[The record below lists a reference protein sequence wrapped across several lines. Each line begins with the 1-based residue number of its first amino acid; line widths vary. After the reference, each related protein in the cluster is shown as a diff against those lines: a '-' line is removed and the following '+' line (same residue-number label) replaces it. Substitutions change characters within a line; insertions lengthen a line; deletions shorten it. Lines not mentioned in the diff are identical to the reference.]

1 MSTRTML
8 AGALILSSGL
18 AHAATWNVFA
28 MHDAKALYFF
38 DSDTVVRSGE
48 TVTLLNK
55 QVNNASNPNADG
67 SYSTAFM
74 QSFDCAKRETRILS
88 MVTYD
93 KNHEMMRTYRTPGR
107 VMHVATDAGALDYLL
122 NAACL
127 PHFPASAKG
136 TAFYPARNNDEYQ
149 YAADYF
155 SFLREKAD
163 DSIQE

>member
-1 MSTRTML
+1 ML
-8 AGALILSSGL
+8 AAALILSSGL

-38 DSDTVVRSGE
+38 DSDTVVRSGG
-48 TVTLLNK
+48 TVTLWNK

-74 QSFDCAKRETRILS
+74 QSFDCARRETRILS

-93 KNHEMMRTYRTPGR
+93 KNRERMRTYRTPGR
-107 VMHVATDAGALDYLL
+107 VMHVASDAGALDYLL
-122 NAACL
+122 SAACL
-127 PHFPASAKG
+127 PDFPASAKG
-136 TAFYPARNNDEYQ
+136 TTYYRARNNDEYQ

-155 SFLREKAD
+155 SFLRDKAND
-163 DSIQE
+163 AIED